1 VAKSVP
7 DKVDIESAVISVTLV
22 EQPIGKAVPEDMGVN
37 VIWITT
43 TELAALIVFEG
54 LYVGF
59 VSKVLD
65 DVSDGAGR
73 HLVGLS

>member
-1 VAKSVP
+1 MAKSVP
-7 DKVDIESAVISVTLV
+7 DKVDVESAVISVMLV
-22 EQPIGKAVPEDMGVN
+22 EQPVGKAVPEDVGVN

-43 TELAALIVFEG
+43 TELTALVVSKRF
-54 LYVGF
+54 YVGF

>member
-1 VAKSVP
+1 MAKSVP

-43 TELAALIVFEG
+43 TEFAALVVSKRF
-54 LYVGF
+54 YVGF

-65 DVSDGAGR
+65 DVSDRAGG